1 MSQLPKNFLLHA
13 QKFAGNEYDAFI
25 ESLSQNPSVSIRI
38 NPFKREGT
46 YATEKIIPWS
56 KEGRYLKE
64 RPSFT
69 FDPLFHAGCYYVQDA
84 SSQFL
89 EQAFKQAKKNL
100 KRPIRIL
107 DLCAAP
113 GGKSTHI
120 LSMID
125 DTDLLVCNEI
135 ISSRNNILRQNI
147 MKWGK
152 ENVIVTQNDPA
163 DFSRLIGFFDIV
175 IVDAPCSGEGLF
187 RKDENAKNEW
197 SEENIQR
204 CSVRQHEI
212 LKHAYASLCPGGFL
226 IYSTCTFEEDENDSP
241 VQSLFEK
248 FDMKIQTIESNFPG
262 ILKTKNGLV
271 FFPHRIRGEGFYISL
286 LQKKDGD
293 QIPVKKVSDKI
304 DTPFKKHLVRYLK
317 NEELFSALLKDDR
330 LFAIPNAHLNSLNTL
345 NRNLY
350 VRLAG
355 IYLGDFKGDDFIP
368 SSAIALSLQLK
379 EDQPSKELT
388 EMEAIEYLKG
398 GNLQLEIPKGWSLVN
413 YKSFQLGWIKNI
425 GTRINNYY
433 PKEWRIKKQ
442 HPIQD

>member
-25 ESLSQNPSVSIRI
+25 ESLSQNPTVSIRL
-38 NPFKREGT
+38 NPFKREGI
-46 YATEKIIPWS
+46 YSTEKIIPWS

-89 EQAFKQAKKNL
+89 EQAFIQAKKNL
-100 KRPIRIL
+100 NRPIRIL

-120 LSMID
+120 LSMIN

-135 ISSRNNILRQNI
+135 IASRNNILRQNI
-147 MKWGK
+147 IKWGK

-163 DFSRLIGFFDIV
+163 DFTRLIGFFDIV
-175 IVDAPCSGEGLF
+175 VVDAPCSGEGLF
-187 RKDENAKNEW
+187 RKDENAKDEW

-212 LKHAYASLCPGGFL
+212 LKHAYATLCPGGFL
-226 IYSTCTFEEDENDSP
+226 IYSTCTFEEDENDAP
-241 VQSLFEK
+241 VQALYEK

-262 ILKTKNGLV
+262 ILKTKNGLI

-293 QIPVKKVSDKI
+293 RIPVKKASDKI
-304 DTPFKKHLVRYLK
+304 DSPFKKHLIRYLK

-330 LFAIPNAHLNSLNTL
+330 LFAIPNVHLNSLNTI
-345 NRNLY
+345 NRNFY

-355 IYLGDFKGDDFIP
+355 IYMGDFKGEDFIP
-368 SSAIALSLQLK
+368 SAAIALSLQLK
-379 EDQPSKELT
+379 EDLPSKELT

-442 HPIQD
+442 YSIQD

>member
-1 MSQLPKNFLLHA
+1 MSQLPKNFLTRA

-25 ESLSQNPSVSIRI
+25 ENLSQNPPVSIRL
-38 NPFKREGT
+38 NPFKREGI
-46 YATEKIIPWS
+46 YSTEKIIPWS
-56 KEGRYLKE
+56 IEGRYLKE

-120 LSMID
+120 LSMIE

-135 ISSRNNILRQNI
+135 IASRNNILRQNI

-175 IVDAPCSGEGLF
+175 VVDAPCSGEGLF

-204 CSVRQHEI
+204 CSVRQNEI

-226 IYSTCTFEEDENDSP
+226 IYSTCTFEEVENDSP

-248 FDMKIQTIESNFPG
+248 FDMNIQTIESIFPG

-271 FFPHRIRGEGFYISL
+271 FFPHRIQGEGFYISL

-355 IYLGDFKGDDFIP
+355 IYMGDFKGDDFIP

-398 GNLQLEIPKGWSLVN
+398 GNLNLEIPKGWSLVN
-413 YKSFQLGWIKNI
+413 FKSFQLGWIKNV

>member
-13 QKFAGNEYDAFI
+13 QKFAGNEYAAFI
-25 ESLSQNPSVSIRI
+25 ESLSQNPSLSIRL
-38 NPFKREGT
+38 NPFKREGI
-46 YATEKIIPWS
+46 YSSEKIIPWS
-56 KEGRYLKE
+56 IEGRYLKE

-100 KRPIRIL
+100 SGPIRIL

-135 ISSRNNILRQNI
+135 IASRNNILRQNI

-175 IVDAPCSGEGLF
+175 VVDAPCSGEGLF
-187 RKDENAKNEW
+187 RKDENAINEW

-212 LKHAYASLCPGGFL
+212 LKNAYASLCPGGFL

-241 VQSLFEK
+241 VQSLYEK

-286 LQKKDGD
+286 LQKKDDD

-355 IYLGDFKGDDFIP
+355 IYMGDFKGDDFIP

-442 HPIQD
+442 HPNQD

>member
-1 MSQLPKNFLLHA
+1 MSQLPENFLLRA

-25 ESLSQNPSVSIRI
+25 ESLSQNPPVSIRL
-38 NPFKREGT
+38 NPFKREGI
-46 YATEKIIPWS
+46 YSTEKIIPWS
-56 KEGRYLKE
+56 TEGRYLKE
-64 RPSFT
+64 RPYFT

-100 KRPIRIL
+100 NRPIRIL

-125 DTDLLVCNEI
+125 ESDLLVCNEI
-135 ISSRNNILRQNI
+135 IASRNNILRQNI
-147 MKWGK
+147 IKWGK

-175 IVDAPCSGEGLF
+175 VVDAPCSGEGLF

-197 SEENIQR
+197 SEDNIQR
-204 CSVRQHEI
+204 CSVRQQEI
-212 LKHAYASLCPGGFL
+212 LKHAYATLCPGGFL
-226 IYSTCTFEEDENDSP
+226 IYSTCTFEEDENDTP
-241 VQSLFEK
+241 VESLNEK
-248 FDMKIQTIESNFPG
+248 FDMKIQTIESSFPG
-262 ILKTKNGLV
+262 IVKTKNGLV

-293 QIPVKKVSDKI
+293 QISVKKASDKI
-304 DTPFKKHLVRYLK
+304 DSPFKKHLVRYLK

-355 IYLGDFKGDDFIP
+355 IYMGDFKGDDFIP

-398 GNLQLEIPKGWSLVN
+398 GNLNLEIPKGWSLVN
-413 YKSFQLGWIKNI
+413 FKSFQLGWIKNV

>member
-1 MSQLPKNFLLHA
+1 MSQLPKNFLTRA

-25 ESLSQNPSVSIRI
+25 ENLSQNPPVSIRL
-38 NPFKREGT
+38 NPFKREGI
-46 YATEKIIPWS
+46 YSTEKIIPWS
-56 KEGRYLKE
+56 IEGRYLKE

-120 LSMID
+120 LSMIE

-135 ISSRNNILRQNI
+135 IASRNNILRQNI

-175 IVDAPCSGEGLF
+175 VVDAPCSGEGLF

-204 CSVRQHEI
+204 CSVRQNEI

-226 IYSTCTFEEDENDSP
+226 IYSTCTFEEVENDSP

-248 FDMKIQTIESNFPG
+248 FDMKIQTIESIFPG

-271 FFPHRIRGEGFYISL
+271 FFPHRIQGEGFYISL

-355 IYLGDFKGDDFIP
+355 IYMGDFKGDDFIP

-398 GNLQLEIPKGWSLVN
+398 GNLNLEIPKGWSLVN
-413 YKSFQLGWIKNI
+413 FKSFQLGWIKNV

>member
-1 MSQLPKNFLLHA
+1 MSQLPKNFLTRA

-25 ESLSQNPSVSIRI
+25 ESLSQNPPVSIRL
-38 NPFKREGT
+38 NPFKREGI
-46 YATEKIIPWS
+46 YSTEKIIPWS
-56 KEGRYLKE
+56 IEGRYLKE

-120 LSMID
+120 LSMIE

-135 ISSRNNILRQNI
+135 IASRNNILRQNI

-175 IVDAPCSGEGLF
+175 VVDAPCSGEGLF

-204 CSVRQHEI
+204 CSVRQNEI

-226 IYSTCTFEEDENDSP
+226 IYSTCTFEEVENDSP

-248 FDMKIQTIESNFPG
+248 FDMKIQTIESIFPG

-271 FFPHRIRGEGFYISL
+271 FFPHRIQGEGFYISL

-293 QIPVKKVSDKI
+293 QIPVKKVNDKI

-355 IYLGDFKGDDFIP
+355 IYMGDFKGDDFIP

-398 GNLQLEIPKGWSLVN
+398 GNLNLEIPKGWSLVN
-413 YKSFQLGWIKNI
+413 FKSFQLGWIKNV